1 MGGMSE
7 QTEQPTTL
15 PETRV
20 EASEARRGV
29 YDLIQTLRGGKLDP
43 ITALLI
49 LNEIRRMERD
59 EERWAL
65 ERQRLLQQN
74 SNREIDIEKLVEKL
88 NSAWEK
94 RFMEYQSRIESLLM
108 KEKIEEAEKRA
119 EEAEKKLKAIEAE
132 KQQEELI
139 KARIME
145 ATAPLQERIKELQGL
160 IAMKTAGMTNEEKK
174 SFFERLGE
182 EIEKTIGEEVTS
194 TIAGAIKESLL
205 KTFAGKEEAPV
216 TPEGKINWGKLADK
230 WISKTLDTLNAIV
243 SRLPPRAPPQ
253 RQITPIPETALPPS
267 AASIQQP
274 TAATVIQPATETI
287 VTQPTETITTTAQP
301 EAISQEIAEE
311 AKEIKEAAAEEI
323 REEKPVE
330 EAVAEES
337 SEAAGESSGSKEPQ

>member
-243 SRLPPRAPPQ
+243 SKLPPRTPPQ